1 MAAIHA
7 EKKKK
12 STKIVIEVINSHRGT
27 PEGIR
32 INMAIGEVSGII
44 DNHQASGPLGSSAIG
59 IMSTIVNNRGMVIG
73 IINCCESVSLSTADP
88 TAAKREA
95 YSK

>member
-1 MAAIHA
+1 M
-7 EKKKK
+7 
-12 STKIVIEVINSHRGT
+12 VIEVTNSHSGT

-44 DNHQASGPLGSSAIG
+44 ESHQASGPLGSSAIG
-59 IMSTIVNNRGMVIG
+59 IMSTIVNNKGIVIG
-73 IINCCESVSLSTADP
+73 MMNCWESVSLSTAEP